1 MTTKDMNPR
10 DLREEKKVLAV
21 TSLAEFAERY
31 GYYII
36 QSLLI
41 FYLIDK
47 FQISQDLSASLV
59 GTTLSMVYISAILGG
74 FVAEKYLGYYRAG
87 LLGSLFM
94 LGGFFILAYSTS
106 QSMLYLGLSFVS
118 VSTGLIKSNMS
129 AFIGRFY
136 DKSSLNDSK
145 RDFGF
150 NIFYMGI
157 NLGSFGALFIA
168 SWLKDN
174 YGYGAPFYSSMVV
187 SIFMLCLL
195 LIGFRLLNKHII
207 EFKLTLSMLIKVA
220 LLLTV
225 YIVVLFYIFKQ
236 PLIANFSIIIA
247 LTISVIIL
255 FLSIKKSS
263 YQKVLVAGI
272 FFLLSIVYWGLY
284 FQIFISVLLFTQYSV
299 DNSLLNP
306 SQFLSVESVSV
317 LFFAGILGK
326 FWVYLDNKQ
335 TKIGDIDKF
344 NIAFI
349 LLIVTFL
356 IILISILISPQGVK
370 VAAYGIIFAY
380 IVLGISELSLSAI
393 GLSMITKISPK
404 GFVALYMGIW
414 LVTLG
419 VGGKLGGF
427 IASFFYISDN
437 NLGLAKAN
445 MCDGLDTFIAIAVLT
460 SLATLLLRKFVNKYS
475 S

>member
-1 MTTKDMNPR
+1 MSSQDINSK
-10 DLREEKKVLAV
+10 DLREEKKVLAI

-74 FVAEKYLGYYRAG
+74 FIAERYLGYYRAG

-94 LGGFFILAYSTS
+94 LSGFFILAYSTS
-106 QSMLYLGLSFVS
+106 QSMLYLGLSFIS

-174 YGYGAPFYSSMVV
+174 YGYGAPFYSSMAV
-187 SIFMLCLL
+187 SAFMLCLL
-195 LIGFRLLNKHII
+195 LVGFKFLNKHII
-207 EFKLTLSMLIKVA
+207 EFKLTLSVTLKVT
-220 LLLTV
+220 LLLIV
-225 YIVVLFYIFKQ
+225 YIIVLFYIFEQ
-236 PLIANFSIIIA
+236 PIIAN
-247 LTISVIIL
+247 
-255 FLSIKKSS
+255 LSIFVAVIASKVILGISMKKSS
-263 YQKVLVAGI
+263 FKKVFVAGI
-272 FFLLSIVYWGLY
+272 FFLLSIIYWGLY

-306 SQFLSVESVSV
+306 SQFLSVESLSV

-326 FWVYLDNKQ
+326 FWIYLDK
-335 TKIGDIDKF
+335 KRMKVEDIDKF
-344 NIAFI
+344 NIAFV
-349 LLIVTFL
+349 LLTITFL
-356 IILISILISPQGVK
+356 VILVSILISPEHTK
-370 VAAYGIIFAY
+370 VSAYGIIFAY
-380 IVLGISELSLSAI
+380 IILGVSELSLSAI
-393 GLSMITKISPK
+393 GLSMITKIAPK

-414 LVTLG
+414 LLTLG

-427 IASFFYISDN
+427 LSSFFYISDSD
-437 NLGLAKAN
+437 LGLSKAN
-445 MCDGLDTFIAIAVLT
+445 MSDGLDTFIVIAILT
-460 SLATLLLRKFVNKYS
+460 SIIILLLRRFVNKNV
-475 S
+475 

>member
-1 MTTKDMNPR
+1 MSSQDINSR
-10 DLREEKKVLAV
+10 DLREEKKVLAI

-74 FVAEKYLGYYRAG
+74 FIAERYLGYYRAG

-94 LGGFFILAYSTS
+94 LSGFFILAYSTS
-106 QSMLYLGLSFVS
+106 QSMLYLGLSFIS

-174 YGYGAPFYSSMVV
+174 YGFGAPFYSSMAV
-187 SIFMLCLL
+187 SAFMLCLL
-195 LIGFRLLNKHII
+195 LVGFKFLNKHII
-207 EFKLTLSMLIKVA
+207 EFKLTLSVTLKVT
-220 LLLTV
+220 LLLIV
-225 YIVVLFYIFKQ
+225 YIIVLFYIFEQ
-236 PLIANFSIIIA
+236 PIIAN
-247 LTISVIIL
+247 
-255 FLSIKKSS
+255 LSIFVAVIASKVILGISMKKSS
-263 YQKVLVAGI
+263 FKKVFVAGI
-272 FFLLSIVYWGLY
+272 FFLLSIIYWGLY

-306 SQFLSVESVSV
+306 SQFLSVESLSV

-326 FWVYLDNKQ
+326 FWIYLDK
-335 TKIGDIDKF
+335 KRMKVEDIDKF
-344 NIAFI
+344 NIAFV
-349 LLIVTFL
+349 LLTITFL
-356 IILISILISPQGVK
+356 VILVSILISPEHTK
-370 VAAYGIIFAY
+370 VSAYGIIFAY
-380 IVLGISELSLSAI
+380 IILGVSELSLSAI
-393 GLSMITKISPK
+393 GLSMITKIAPK

-414 LVTLG
+414 LLTLG

-427 IASFFYISDN
+427 LASFFYISDSD
-437 NLGLAKAN
+437 LGLSKAN
-445 MCDGLDTFIAIAVLT
+445 MSDGLDTFIVIAILT
-460 SLATLLLRKFVNKYS
+460 SIIILLLRRFVNKNV
-475 S
+475 

>member
-1 MTTKDMNPR
+1 MSSQDINSR
-10 DLREEKKVLAV
+10 DLREEKKVLAI

-74 FVAEKYLGYYRAG
+74 FIAERYLGYYRAG

-94 LGGFFILAYSTS
+94 LSGFFILAYSTS
-106 QSMLYLGLSFVS
+106 QSMLYLGLSFIS

-174 YGYGAPFYSSMVV
+174 YGYGAPFYSSMAV
-187 SIFMLCLL
+187 SAFMLCLL
-195 LIGFRLLNKHII
+195 LVGFKFLNKHII
-207 EFKLTLSMLIKVA
+207 EFKLTLSVTLKVTFLLI
-220 LLLTV
+220 V
-225 YIVVLFYIFKQ
+225 YIIVLFYIFEQ
-236 PLIANFSIIIA
+236 PVIAN
-247 LTISVIIL
+247 
-255 FLSIKKSS
+255 LSIFVAVIASKVILGMSMKKSS
-263 YQKVLVAGI
+263 FKKVFVAGI
-272 FFLLSIVYWGLY
+272 FFLLSIIYWGLY

-306 SQFLSVESVSV
+306 SQFLSVESLSV

-326 FWVYLDNKQ
+326 FWIYLDK
-335 TKIGDIDKF
+335 KRMKVEDIDKF
-344 NIAFI
+344 NIAFV
-349 LLIVTFL
+349 LLTVTFL
-356 IILISILISPQGVK
+356 VILVSILISPEHTK
-370 VAAYGIIFAY
+370 VSAYGIIFAY
-380 IVLGISELSLSAI
+380 IVLGVSELSLSAI
-393 GLSMITKISPK
+393 GLSMITKIAPK

-414 LVTLG
+414 LLTLG

-427 IASFFYISDN
+427 LASFFYISDSD
-437 NLGLAKAN
+437 LGLSKAN
-445 MCDGLDTFIAIAVLT
+445 MSDGLDTFIVIAILT
-460 SLATLLLRKFVNKYS
+460 SMVILLLRKFVNRNV
-475 S
+475 

>member
-1 MTTKDMNPR
+1 M
-10 DLREEKKVLAV
+10 
-21 TSLAEFAERY
+21 
-31 GYYII
+31 
-36 QSLLI
+36 
-41 FYLIDK
+41 
-47 FQISQDLSASLV
+47 
-59 GTTLSMVYISAILGG
+59 
-74 FVAEKYLGYYRAG
+74 
-87 LLGSLFM
+87 
-94 LGGFFILAYSTS
+94 
-106 QSMLYLGLSFVS
+106 
-118 VSTGLIKSNMS
+118 
-129 AFIGRFY
+129 
-136 DKSSLNDSK
+136 
-145 RDFGF
+145 
-150 NIFYMGI
+150 
-157 NLGSFGALFIA
+157 
-168 SWLKDN
+168 
-174 YGYGAPFYSSMVV
+174 
-187 SIFMLCLL
+187 
-195 LIGFRLLNKHII
+195 
-207 EFKLTLSMLIKVA
+207 
-220 LLLTV
+220 
-225 YIVVLFYIFKQ
+225 
-236 PLIANFSIIIA
+236 
-247 LTISVIIL
+247 
-255 FLSIKKSS
+255 
-263 YQKVLVAGI
+263 
-272 FFLLSIVYWGLY
+272 LSIVYWGLY

-299 DNSLLNP
+299 DNALLNP

-356 IILISILISPQGVK
+356 IILIAILISPQGAK
-370 VAAYGIIFAY
+370 VSAYGIIFAY

>member
-1 MTTKDMNPR
+1 MSSQDINSR
-10 DLREEKKVLAV
+10 DLREEKKVLAI

-47 FQISQDLSASLV
+47 FQISQDVSASLV

-74 FVAEKYLGYYRAG
+74 FIAERYLGYYRAG

-94 LGGFFILAYSTS
+94 LSGFFILAYSTS
-106 QSMLYLGLSFVS
+106 QSMLYLGLSFIS

-174 YGYGAPFYSSMVV
+174 YGYGAPFYSSMAV
-187 SIFMLCLL
+187 SAFMLCLL
-195 LIGFRLLNKHII
+195 LLGFKFLNKHII
-207 EFKLTLSMLIKVA
+207 EFKLTLSVTLKVT
-220 LLLTV
+220 LLLIV
-225 YIVVLFYIFKQ
+225 YIIVLFYIFEQ
-236 PLIANFSIIIA
+236 PIIAN
-247 LTISVIIL
+247 
-255 FLSIKKSS
+255 LSIFVAVIASKVILGISMKKSGFK
-263 YQKVLVAGI
+263 KVFVAGI
-272 FFLLSIVYWGLY
+272 FFLLSIIYWGLY

-306 SQFLSVESVSV
+306 SQFLSVESLSV

-326 FWVYLDNKQ
+326 FWIYLDK
-335 TKIGDIDKF
+335 KRMKVEDIDKF
-344 NIAFI
+344 NIAFV
-349 LLIVTFL
+349 LLTVTFL
-356 IILISILISPQGVK
+356 VILVSILISPEHTK
-370 VAAYGIIFAY
+370 VSAYGIIFAY
-380 IVLGISELSLSAI
+380 IILGVSELSLSAI
-393 GLSMITKISPK
+393 GLSMITKIAPK

-414 LVTLG
+414 LLTLG

-427 IASFFYISDN
+427 LASFFYISDSD
-437 NLGLAKAN
+437 LGLSKAN
-445 MCDGLDTFIAIAVLT
+445 MSDGLDTFIVIAILT
-460 SLATLLLRKFVNKYS
+460 SIIILLLRRFVNKNV
-475 S
+475 

>member
-1 MTTKDMNPR
+1 MSSQDINSR
-10 DLREEKKVLAV
+10 DLREEKKVLAI

-74 FVAEKYLGYYRAG
+74 FIAERYLGYYRAG

-94 LGGFFILAYSTS
+94 LSGFFILAYSTS
-106 QSMLYLGLSFVS
+106 QSMLYLGLSFIS
-118 VSTGLIKSNMS
+118 VSTGLIKSNMP

-174 YGYGAPFYSSMVV
+174 YGYGAPFYSSMAV
-187 SIFMLCLL
+187 SAFMLCLL
-195 LIGFRLLNKHII
+195 LVGFKFLNKHII
-207 EFKLTLSMLIKVA
+207 EFKLTLSVTLKVT
-220 LLLTV
+220 LLLIV
-225 YIVVLFYIFKQ
+225 YIIVLFYIFEQ
-236 PLIANFSIIIA
+236 PIIAN
-247 LTISVIIL
+247 
-255 FLSIKKSS
+255 LSIFVAVIASKVILGISMKKSS
-263 YQKVLVAGI
+263 FKKVFVAGI
-272 FFLLSIVYWGLY
+272 FFLLSIIYWGLY

-306 SQFLSVESVSV
+306 SQFLSVESLSV

-326 FWVYLDNKQ
+326 FWIYLDK
-335 TKIGDIDKF
+335 KRMKVEDIDKF
-344 NIAFI
+344 NIAFV
-349 LLIVTFL
+349 LLTITFL
-356 IILISILISPQGVK
+356 VILVSILISPEHTK
-370 VAAYGIIFAY
+370 VSAYGIIFAY
-380 IVLGISELSLSAI
+380 IVLGVSELSLSAI
-393 GLSMITKISPK
+393 GLSMITKIAPK

-414 LVTLG
+414 LLTLG

-427 IASFFYISDN
+427 LASFFYISDSD
-437 NLGLAKAN
+437 LGLSKTN
-445 MCDGLDTFIAIAVLT
+445 MSDGLDTFIVIAILT
-460 SLATLLLRKFVNKYS
+460 SIIILLLRRFVNKNV
-475 S
+475 

>member
-1 MTTKDMNPR
+1 MSSQDINSR
-10 DLREEKKVLAV
+10 DLREEKKVLAI

-74 FVAEKYLGYYRAG
+74 FIAERYLGYYRAG

-106 QSMLYLGLSFVS
+106 QSMLYLGLSFIS

-174 YGYGAPFYSSMVV
+174 YGYGAPFYSSMAV
-187 SIFMLCLL
+187 SAFMLCLL
-195 LIGFRLLNKHII
+195 LVGFKFLNKHII
-207 EFKLTLSMLIKVA
+207 EFKLTLSVTLKVT
-220 LLLTV
+220 LLLIV
-225 YIVVLFYIFKQ
+225 YIIVLFYIFEQ
-236 PLIANFSIIIA
+236 PIIAN
-247 LTISVIIL
+247 
-255 FLSIKKSS
+255 LSIFVAVIASKVILGISMKKSS
-263 YQKVLVAGI
+263 FKKVFVAGI
-272 FFLLSIVYWGLY
+272 FFLLSIIYWGLY

-306 SQFLSVESVSV
+306 SQFLSVESLSV

-326 FWVYLDNKQ
+326 FWIYLDK
-335 TKIGDIDKF
+335 KRMKVEDIDKF
-344 NIAFI
+344 NIAFV
-349 LLIVTFL
+349 LLTVTFL
-356 IILISILISPQGVK
+356 VILVSIFISPEHTK
-370 VAAYGIIFAY
+370 VSAYGIIFAY
-380 IVLGISELSLSAI
+380 IILGVSELSLSAI
-393 GLSMITKISPK
+393 GLSMITKIAPK

-414 LVTLG
+414 LLTLG

-427 IASFFYISDN
+427 LASFFYISDSD
-437 NLGLAKAN
+437 LGLSKAN
-445 MCDGLDTFIAIAVLT
+445 MSDGLDTFIVIAILT
-460 SLATLLLRKFVNKYS
+460 SIIILLLRRFVNKNV
-475 S
+475 

>member
-1 MTTKDMNPR
+1 MSSQDINSR
-10 DLREEKKVLAV
+10 DLREEKKVLAI

-74 FVAEKYLGYYRAG
+74 FIAERYLGYYRAG

-94 LGGFFILAYSTS
+94 LSGFFILAYSTS
-106 QSMLYLGLSFVS
+106 QSMLYLGLSFIS

-174 YGYGAPFYSSMVV
+174 YGYGAPFYSSMAV
-187 SIFMLCLL
+187 SAFMLCLL
-195 LIGFRLLNKHII
+195 LVGFKFLNKHII
-207 EFKLTLSMLIKVA
+207 EFKLTLSVTLKVT
-220 LLLTV
+220 LLLIV
-225 YIVVLFYIFKQ
+225 YIIVLFYIFEQ
-236 PLIANFSIIIA
+236 PIIAN
-247 LTISVIIL
+247 
-255 FLSIKKSS
+255 LSIFVAVIASKVILGISMKKSS
-263 YQKVLVAGI
+263 FKKVFVAGI
-272 FFLLSIVYWGLY
+272 FFLLSIIYWGLY

-306 SQFLSVESVSV
+306 SQFLSVESLSV

-326 FWVYLDNKQ
+326 FWIYLDK
-335 TKIGDIDKF
+335 KRMKVEDIDKF
-344 NIAFI
+344 NIAFV
-349 LLIVTFL
+349 LLTITFL
-356 IILISILISPQGVK
+356 VILVSILISPEHTK
-370 VAAYGIIFAY
+370 VSAYGIIFAY
-380 IVLGISELSLSAI
+380 IILGVSELSLSAI
-393 GLSMITKISPK
+393 GLSMITKIAPK

-414 LVTLG
+414 LLTLG

-427 IASFFYISDN
+427 LASFFYISDSD
-437 NLGLAKAN
+437 LGLSKAN
-445 MCDGLDTFIAIAVLT
+445 MSDGLDTFIVIAILT
-460 SLATLLLRKFVNKYS
+460 SIIILLLRRFVNKNV
-475 S
+475 

>member
-1 MTTKDMNPR
+1 MSSQDINSR
-10 DLREEKKVLAV
+10 DLREEKKVLAI

-74 FVAEKYLGYYRAG
+74 FIAERYLGYYRAG

-94 LGGFFILAYSTS
+94 LSGFFILAYSTS
-106 QSMLYLGLSFVS
+106 QSMLYLGLSFIS

-174 YGYGAPFYSSMVV
+174 YGYGAPFYSSMAV
-187 SIFMLCLL
+187 SAFMLCLL
-195 LIGFRLLNKHII
+195 LVGFKFLNKHII
-207 EFKLTLSMLIKVA
+207 EFKLTLSVTLKVT
-220 LLLTV
+220 LLLIV
-225 YIVVLFYIFKQ
+225 YIMVLFYIFEQ
-236 PLIANFSIIIA
+236 PIIAN
-247 LTISVIIL
+247 
-255 FLSIKKSS
+255 LSIFVAVIASKVILGISMKKSS
-263 YQKVLVAGI
+263 FKKVFVAGI
-272 FFLLSIVYWGLY
+272 FFLLSIIYWGLY

-306 SQFLSVESVSV
+306 SQFLSVESLSV

-326 FWVYLDNKQ
+326 FWIYLDK
-335 TKIGDIDKF
+335 KRMKVEDIDKF
-344 NIAFI
+344 NIAFV
-349 LLIVTFL
+349 LLTITFL
-356 IILISILISPQGVK
+356 VILVSILISPEHTK
-370 VAAYGIIFAY
+370 VSAYGIIFAY
-380 IVLGISELSLSAI
+380 IILGVSELSLSAI
-393 GLSMITKISPK
+393 GLSMITKIAPK

-414 LVTLG
+414 LLTLG

-427 IASFFYISDN
+427 LASFFYISDSD
-437 NLGLAKAN
+437 LGLSKAN
-445 MCDGLDTFIAIAVLT
+445 MSDGLDTFIVIAILT
-460 SLATLLLRKFVNKYS
+460 SIIILLLRRFVNKNV
-475 S
+475 

>member
-1 MTTKDMNPR
+1 MSSQDINSR
-10 DLREEKKVLAV
+10 DLREEKKVLAI

-47 FQISQDLSASLV
+47 FQISQDVSASLV

-74 FVAEKYLGYYRAG
+74 FIAERYLGYYRAG

-94 LGGFFILAYSTS
+94 LSGFFILAYSTS
-106 QSMLYLGLSFVS
+106 QSMLYLGLSFIS

-174 YGYGAPFYSSMVV
+174 YGYGAPFYSSMAV
-187 SIFMLCLL
+187 SAFMLCLL
-195 LIGFRLLNKHII
+195 LLGFKFLNKHII
-207 EFKLTLSMLIKVA
+207 EFKLTLSVTLKVT
-220 LLLTV
+220 LLLIV
-225 YIVVLFYIFKQ
+225 YIIVLFYIFEQ
-236 PLIANFSIIIA
+236 PIIAN
-247 LTISVIIL
+247 
-255 FLSIKKSS
+255 LSIFVAVIASKVILGISMKKSS
-263 YQKVLVAGI
+263 FKKVFVAGI
-272 FFLLSIVYWGLY
+272 FFLLSIIYWGLY

-306 SQFLSVESVSV
+306 SQFLSVESLSV

-326 FWVYLDNKQ
+326 FWIYLDK
-335 TKIGDIDKF
+335 KRMKVEDIDKF
-344 NIAFI
+344 NIAFV
-349 LLIVTFL
+349 LLTVTFL
-356 IILISILISPQGVK
+356 VILVSILISPEHTK
-370 VAAYGIIFAY
+370 VSAYGIIFAY
-380 IVLGISELSLSAI
+380 IILGVSELSLSAI
-393 GLSMITKISPK
+393 GLSMITKIAPK

-414 LVTLG
+414 LLTLG

-427 IASFFYISDN
+427 LASFFYISDSD
-437 NLGLAKAN
+437 LGLSKAN
-445 MCDGLDTFIAIAVLT
+445 MSDGLDTFIVIAILT
-460 SLATLLLRKFVNKYS
+460 SIIILLLRRFVNKNV
-475 S
+475 

>member
-1 MTTKDMNPR
+1 MSSQDINSK
-10 DLREEKKVLAV
+10 DLREEKKVLAI

-74 FVAEKYLGYYRAG
+74 FIAERYLGYYRAG

-94 LGGFFILAYSTS
+94 LSGFFILAYSTS
-106 QSMLYLGLSFVS
+106 QSMLYLGLSFIS

-174 YGYGAPFYSSMVV
+174 YGYGAPFYSSMAV
-187 SIFMLCLL
+187 SAFMLCLL
-195 LIGFRLLNKHII
+195 LVGFKFLSKHII
-207 EFKLTLSMLIKVA
+207 EFKLTLSVTLKVT
-220 LLLTV
+220 LLLIV
-225 YIVVLFYIFKQ
+225 YIIVLFYIFEQ
-236 PLIANFSIIIA
+236 PIIAN
-247 LTISVIIL
+247 
-255 FLSIKKSS
+255 LSIFVAVIASKVILGISMKKSS
-263 YQKVLVAGI
+263 FKKVFVAGI
-272 FFLLSIVYWGLY
+272 FFLLSIIYWGLY

-306 SQFLSVESVSV
+306 SQFLSVESLSV

-326 FWVYLDNKQ
+326 FWIYLDK
-335 TKIGDIDKF
+335 KRMKVEDIDKF
-344 NIAFI
+344 NIAFV
-349 LLIVTFL
+349 LLTITFL
-356 IILISILISPQGVK
+356 VILVSILISPEHTK
-370 VAAYGIIFAY
+370 VSAYGIIFAY
-380 IVLGISELSLSAI
+380 IILGVSELSLSAI
-393 GLSMITKISPK
+393 GLSMITKIAPK

-414 LVTLG
+414 LLTLG

-427 IASFFYISDN
+427 LASFFYISDSD
-437 NLGLAKAN
+437 LGLSKAN
-445 MCDGLDTFIAIAVLT
+445 MSDGLDTFIVIVILT
-460 SLATLLLRKFVNKYS
+460 SIIILLLRRFVNKNV
-475 S
+475 

>member
-1 MTTKDMNPR
+1 MSSQDINSR
-10 DLREEKKVLAV
+10 DLREEKKVLAI

-74 FVAEKYLGYYRAG
+74 FIAERYLGYYRAG

-94 LGGFFILAYSTS
+94 LSGFFILAYSTS
-106 QSMLYLGLSFVS
+106 QSMLYLGLSFIS

-174 YGYGAPFYSSMVV
+174 YGYGAPFYSSMAV
-187 SIFMLCLL
+187 SAFMLCLL
-195 LIGFRLLNKHII
+195 LVGFKFLNKHII
-207 EFKLTLSMLIKVA
+207 EFKLTLSVTLKVT
-220 LLLTV
+220 LLLIV
-225 YIVVLFYIFKQ
+225 YIIVLFYIFEQ
-236 PLIANFSIIIA
+236 PIIAN
-247 LTISVIIL
+247 
-255 FLSIKKSS
+255 LSIFVAVIASKVILGISMKKSS
-263 YQKVLVAGI
+263 FKKVFVAGI
-272 FFLLSIVYWGLY
+272 FFLLSIIYWGLY

-306 SQFLSVESVSV
+306 SQFLSVESLSV

-326 FWVYLDNKQ
+326 FWIYLDK
-335 TKIGDIDKF
+335 KRMKVEDIDKF
-344 NIAFI
+344 NIAFV
-349 LLIVTFL
+349 LLTITFL
-356 IILISILISPQGVK
+356 VILVSILISPEHTK
-370 VAAYGIIFAY
+370 VSAYGIIFAY
-380 IVLGISELSLSAI
+380 IILGVSELSLSAI
-393 GLSMITKISPK
+393 GLSMITKIAPK

-414 LVTLG
+414 LLTLG

-427 IASFFYISDN
+427 LASFFYISDSD
-437 NLGLAKAN
+437 LSLSKAN
-445 MCDGLDTFIAIAVLT
+445 MSDGLDTFIVIAILT
-460 SLATLLLRKFVNKYS
+460 SIIILLLRRFVNKNV
-475 S
+475 

>member
-1 MTTKDMNPR
+1 MSSQDINSK
-10 DLREEKKVLAV
+10 DLREEKKVLAI

-74 FVAEKYLGYYRAG
+74 FIAERYLGYYRAG

-106 QSMLYLGLSFVS
+106 QSMLYLGLSFIS

-174 YGYGAPFYSSMVV
+174 YGYGAPFYSSMAV
-187 SIFMLCLL
+187 SAFMLCLL
-195 LIGFRLLNKHII
+195 LVGFKFLNKHII
-207 EFKLTLSMLIKVA
+207 EFKLTLSVTLKVT
-220 LLLTV
+220 LLLIV
-225 YIVVLFYIFKQ
+225 YIIVLFYIFEQ
-236 PLIANFSIIIA
+236 PIIAN
-247 LTISVIIL
+247 
-255 FLSIKKSS
+255 LSIFVAVIASKVILGISMKKSS
-263 YQKVLVAGI
+263 FKKVFVAGI
-272 FFLLSIVYWGLY
+272 FFLLSIIYWGLY

-306 SQFLSVESVSV
+306 SQFLSVESLSV

-326 FWVYLDNKQ
+326 FWIYLDK
-335 TKIGDIDKF
+335 KRMKVEDIDKF
-344 NIAFI
+344 NIAFV
-349 LLIVTFL
+349 LLTITFL
-356 IILISILISPQGVK
+356 VILVSILISPEHTK
-370 VAAYGIIFAY
+370 VSAYGIIFAY
-380 IVLGISELSLSAI
+380 IILGVSELSLSAI
-393 GLSMITKISPK
+393 GLSMITKIAPK

-414 LVTLG
+414 LLTLG

-427 IASFFYISDN
+427 LASFFYISDSD
-437 NLGLAKAN
+437 LGLSKAN
-445 MCDGLDTFIAIAVLT
+445 MSDGLDTFIVIAILT
-460 SLATLLLRKFVNKYS
+460 SIIILLLRRFVNKNV
-475 S
+475 

>member
-1 MTTKDMNPR
+1 MSSQDINSR
-10 DLREEKKVLAV
+10 DLREEKKVLAI

-74 FVAEKYLGYYRAG
+74 FIAERYLGYYRAG

-106 QSMLYLGLSFVS
+106 QSMLYLGLSFIS

-174 YGYGAPFYSSMVV
+174 YGYGAPFYSSMAV
-187 SIFMLCLL
+187 SAFMLCLL
-195 LIGFRLLNKHII
+195 LVGFKFLNKHII
-207 EFKLTLSMLIKVA
+207 EFKLTLSVTLKVT
-220 LLLTV
+220 LLLIV
-225 YIVVLFYIFKQ
+225 YIIVLFYIFEQ
-236 PLIANFSIIIA
+236 PIIAN
-247 LTISVIIL
+247 
-255 FLSIKKSS
+255 LSIFVAVIASKVILGISMKKSS
-263 YQKVLVAGI
+263 FKKVFVAGI
-272 FFLLSIVYWGLY
+272 FFLLSIIYWGLY

-306 SQFLSVESVSV
+306 SQFLSVESLSV

-326 FWVYLDNKQ
+326 FWIYLDK
-335 TKIGDIDKF
+335 KRMKVEDIDKF
-344 NIAFI
+344 NIAFV
-349 LLIVTFL
+349 LLTITFL
-356 IILISILISPQGVK
+356 VILVSILISPEHTK
-370 VAAYGIIFAY
+370 VSAYGIIFAY
-380 IVLGISELSLSAI
+380 IILGVSELSLSAI
-393 GLSMITKISPK
+393 GLSMITKIAPK

-414 LVTLG
+414 LLTLG

-427 IASFFYISDN
+427 LASFFYISDSD
-437 NLGLAKAN
+437 LGLSKAN
-445 MCDGLDTFIAIAVLT
+445 MSDGLDTFIVIAILT
-460 SLATLLLRKFVNKYS
+460 SIIILLLRRFVNKNV
-475 S
+475 

>member
-1 MTTKDMNPR
+1 M
-10 DLREEKKVLAV
+10 
-21 TSLAEFAERY
+21 
-31 GYYII
+31 
-36 QSLLI
+36 
-41 FYLIDK
+41 IDK

-74 FVAEKYLGYYRAG
+74 FIAERYLGYYRAG

-106 QSMLYLGLSFVS
+106 QSMLYLGLSFIS

-174 YGYGAPFYSSMVV
+174 YGYGAPFYSSMAV
-187 SIFMLCLL
+187 SAFMLCLL
-195 LIGFRLLNKHII
+195 LVGFKFLNKHII
-207 EFKLTLSMLIKVA
+207 EFKLTLSVTLKVTFLLI
-220 LLLTV
+220 V
-225 YIVVLFYIFKQ
+225 YIIVLFYIFEQ
-236 PLIANFSIIIA
+236 PIIANLSIFVAVIA
-247 LTISVIIL
+247 SKVIL
-255 FLSIKKSS
+255 GMSIKKSS
-263 YQKVLVAGI
+263 FKKVFVAGI
-272 FFLLSIVYWGLY
+272 FFLLSIIYWGLY

-306 SQFLSVESVSV
+306 SQFLSVESLSV

-326 FWVYLDNKQ
+326 FWIYLDK
-335 TKIGDIDKF
+335 KRMKVEDIDKF
-344 NIAFI
+344 NIAFV
-349 LLIVTFL
+349 LLTVTFL
-356 IILISILISPQGVK
+356 VILVSILISPEHTK
-370 VAAYGIIFAY
+370 VSAYGIIFAY
-380 IVLGISELSLSAI
+380 IVLGVSELSLSAI
-393 GLSMITKISPK
+393 GLSMITKIAPK

-414 LVTLG
+414 LLTLG

-427 IASFFYISDN
+427 LASFFYISDSD
-437 NLGLAKAN
+437 LGLSKAN
-445 MCDGLDTFIAIAVLT
+445 MSDGLDTFIVIAILT
-460 SLATLLLRKFVNKYS
+460 SIVILLLRKFVNRNV
-475 S
+475 